1 MKRWVILRK
10 TATYLQQR
18 DTVVR
23 DNTTGEHCC
32 KERLTGRNNSKC
44 STGKDANKDIESAMK
59 AG

>member
-1 MKRWVILRK
+1 MKKMGNMRK

-18 DTVVR
+18 DTVVQ

-32 KERLTGRNNSKC
+32 MAGRNNSK
-44 STGKDANKDIESAMK
+44 SATRKDVNKDIDSAMK